1 MRPNTLARVA
11 KPASAKNEHTLSEKQ
26 RSYVDARVKGMSC
39 IQAAQ
44 AAGYSNPEIQGYQIE
59 KSPFVVAALEVEW
72 KKAEKVSEMSKKKV
86 MNGML
91 SAIDQAKLLADP
103 TAQISGWREIAKMC
117 GYYEPQRVQVEVS
130 VSAKR
135 LFSQFETLS
144 DDELLKLAEQEIL
157 DGDELIT
164 ETSQGQEALEY
175 TEVEDTYSEGSD
187 ESPEVY
193 PEDGGSEGS
202 EKA

>member
-1 MRPNTLARVA
+1 MA
-11 KPASAKNEHTLSEKQ
+11 KPKTLSRVPMPQGAINQHTLSEKQ
-26 RSYVDARVKGMSC
+26 RLFVDARVKGMNV

-44 AAGYSNPEIQGYQIE
+44 AAGYSNPEIQGYQVE

-72 KKAEKVSEMSKKKV
+72 KKAEKVSEMTKKKV
-86 MNGML
+86 MDGML
-91 SAIDQAKLLADP
+91 HAIDQAKLLADP

-144 DDELLKLAEQEIL
+144 DEELLKLAEQEIL

-164 ETSQGQEALEY
+164 ESGQGQEALEY
-175 TEVEDTYSEGSD
+175 SEGTE
-187 ESPEVY
+187 ESPGET
-193 PEDGGSEGS
+193 EDYTDFTEIESPKES
-202 EKA
+202 